1 MDTYLHTCYLIVH
14 NLTSHLILVK
24 GAWEDGE
31 ADYSEET
38 KRCFQNW
45 VNGQIDDTLL
55 KQATTAVYETGVAS
69 GNLQSALNGE
79 TGLPPDD
86 VIMLAKTYY
95 ERIMSNRGKYS
106 YETSL
111 TYGYLISPM

>member
-1 MDTYLHTCYLIVH
+1 M
-14 NLTSHLILVK
+14 ILVK

-95 ERIMSNRGKYS
+95 ERIMSNRGKYQMS
-106 YETSL
+106 FKVFFQLWPSNHSIFEPH
-111 TYGYLISPM
+111 G